1 MDVID
6 EFELEIDWIPEDTGA
21 PYTEVDMLET
31 EQTISANE
39 ADKIC
44 MTKFGHKN
52 WVRMDR
58 IHPSETAKNP
68 CEIDYEAG
76 IVYFKHEVLI

>member
-1 MDVID
+1 MTD

-76 IVYFKHEVLI
+76 IVFFKNEVLI

>member
-1 MDVID
+1 MTD

-58 IHPSETAKNP
+58 IHPCLLYTSPSPRDGLLSRMPSSA
-68 CEIDYEAG
+68 
-76 IVYFKHEVLI
+76 

>member
-1 MDVID
+1 MTD

-21 PYTEVDMLET
+21 PYTEVDMLE
-31 EQTISANE
+31 ANE
-39 ADKIC
+39 TIAAHTADKIC
-44 MTKFGHKN
+44 MDKFGHKN

-58 IHPSETAKNP
+58 IHPSETTKNP

-76 IVYFKHEVLI
+76 IVYFKNEVLI

>member
-1 MDVID
+1 
-6 EFELEIDWIPEDTGA
+6 
-21 PYTEVDMLET
+21 
-31 EQTISANE
+31 
-39 ADKIC
+39 